1 MSARIR
7 WSRWLVA
14 AGLLGLLVGALD
26 PLEGSLVILAG
37 AALAALGAHLG
48 RSRRRQYA
56 SWSLVL
62 VTTGVAA
69 MWIASAAGGFGPGTG
84 RSPGWGALVLLPYA
98 AGWLLGLAVAVVT
111 LIELLTRRPQ
121 ADRAAPGE

>member
-1 MSARIR
+1 MSARTR

-14 AGLLGLLVGALD
+14 AGLLGLLVAALD
-26 PLEGSLVILAG
+26 PLEGSPVILAG
-37 AALAALGAHLG
+37 AALVALGAHLG

-56 SWSLVL
+56 CWSLVL

-84 RSPGWGALVLLPYA
+84 RSLGWGALVLLPCA

-121 ADRAAPGE
+121 TDRAAPGE